1 MSTVSSAS
9 SGAPPLTASAGPID
23 VHSIVSALMQVQN
36 LPMNRLTSEVS
47 ADQSQI
53 SAFGQIQSSLS
64 SLQTAAQGL
73 SDLTLWKSATG
84 TSTDSSSVA
93 VTTSTG
99 AQSGSFSVNVSQL
112 AAPQTAVSDDFS
124 SSSAV
129 VGGGTLQ
136 IQMGTYS
143 GSPASF
149 TADSTRAAASI
160 TIAPG
165 STLSQIQSAINGAA
179 AGVQASLV
187 NDGGQVRLMLTAT
200 SSGTA
205 NAFKITTQDS
215 DGNNTDNSGIS
226 ALTVDPS
233 GAGNVAITQQATDAK
248 YSIGGVNLT
257 SSSNHV
263 ANALDGVSLDLLK
276 TTSSPVGIQIASDK
290 TGITNAVN
298 TFISAYNKTLGLIQ
312 NLTSY
317 NAATKTAGQLQG
329 NFQAVAMLGQLQNLV
344 SQTVGTGSLSSL
356 SAAGVQ
362 VQKDGTL
369 SLNSTTFSN
378 ALSDPTQLKTLFANL
393 DSNTPGN
400 VGIAQRFDTLV
411 SNVLGTNGLINGAV
425 SMLNSQVSDLQQR
438 ESALSEQLSATQ
450 ARLTQMYST
459 LDGNLQKMSGNTSF
473 LSQLMSTTSTT
484 TG

>member
-1 MSTVSSAS
+1 MSSVSSAS

-23 VHSIVSALMQVQN
+23 VQSIVTALMQVQS
-36 LPMNRLTSEVS
+36 LPMNQLNSQIS

-73 SDLTLWKSATG
+73 NDLTLWKSVTG
-84 TSTDSSSVA
+84 TSTDSTSVG
-93 VTTSTG
+93 VTTSSG
-99 AQSGSFSVNVSQL
+99 ALAGNFAVNVSQL
-112 AAPQTAVSDDFS
+112 ASPQTAVSGDFAS
-124 SSSAV
+124 SSTV

-136 IQMGTYS
+136 IQLGSYS
-143 GSPASF
+143 ASSNSF
-149 TADSTRAAASI
+149 TADSTRPASSI
-160 TIAPG
+160 TIAAG
-165 STLSQIQSAINGAA
+165 STLSQIQSAINSAG

-215 DGNNTDNSGIS
+215 DGNNTDNSGLS
-226 ALTVDPS
+226 ALTVDPTGS
-233 GAGNVAITQQATDAK
+233 GNIGISQQAADAK

-263 ANALDGVSLDLLK
+263 TNALDGVSLDLLK

-298 TFISAYNKTLGLIQ
+298 SFVSAYNKTVGLIQ

-317 NAATKTAGQLQG
+317 DAGTKTAGQLQG

-369 SLNSTTFSN
+369 SLNNTTFSN

-393 DSNTPGN
+393 DSTTPGN

-411 SNVLGTNGLINGAV
+411 SNVLGTDGLINGAV
-425 SMLNSQVSDLQQR
+425 SMLNGQVSDLQQR
-438 ESALSEQLSATQ
+438 ESTLSEQLTATQ

-473 LSQLMSTTSTT
+473 LSQLMSTTTSTA
-484 TG
+484 